1 MVIGVPKEIK
11 NNEYRVA
18 IVPSAALELT
28 RRGHTVLLE
37 TGAGARAGFP
47 DEEYAD
53 AGAVITDA
61 DTIYERRKWFTR

>member
-1 MVIGVPKEIK
+1 MIIGVPKEIK

-47 DEEYAD
+47 DAEYAD
-53 AGAVITDA
+53 AGAILVDM
-61 DTIYERRKWFTR
+61 KG